1 MIPRITP
8 FALGTLLGLNIGLSV
23 AWADSGSLSQTPLFV
38 SESVP
43 PLNMLVMGRDH
54 SLYAPAYDNTSD
66 LDGDGVIDVGYKGH
80 LPANRGGL
88 DYFGYFDSKK
98 CYQYSSNIFVPHSV
112 TTDKTCA
119 GNLWSGDYLNYLTTS
134 RMDAL
139 RKVLYGGYR
148 SAETA
153 ASGNNASRTI
163 LERVYIRRDAH
174 TWGSEYEN
182 TATNGYDIRD
192 YTPFTSGTRLL
203 FASTSLTTTGAPML
217 RVARAQTGA
226 NRIWDW
232 VAAEVTQARD
242 LSNPKTD
249 DFVVRVEVC
258 KEGLLEDNCKRYNGK
273 NYRPTGL
280 LHDFGESDTMYFG
293 LLTGSYTNNLQGGVL
308 RKALSSFQDE
318 VNSATGQ
325 FVSATDGIVK
335 TLNTLKIDDPNS
347 TGNYNN
353 CDTGNTLA
361 NGKCRNWGNPL
372 AEMMFE
378 TLRYLS
384 GASAPTSSYSYSGS
398 NDVNLALPK
407 VSSWTNPYADNG
419 LGKRCSRPFM
429 TVISDVNPNY
439 DSSLPGNAFGET
451 APATTTALAELDVSA
466 RGQAIWNTEIGGT
479 QNINIGQ
486 VGTATSDY
494 APTAKSASSFGNI
507 RGLPDEPTKGG
518 TYYSASVAYYAN
530 TNPITSK
537 GNQPVKTYAVALSSP
552 LPQIRMPVRG
562 NDITLV
568 PFGKVV
574 TGNPDVTMQITG
586 FFVDSM
592 NNMPGQHQV
601 LAVNGGRPQARFRV
615 VFDDAAQGADYDVD
629 VTVQYDVRVTADN
642 RVEVILTRTYANA
655 GYQSHIGYTLAGAG
669 NDDGIYL
676 EVSGGNNNNYQKYR
690 LDTHPGQKPGA
701 CNPTTKSTCSSSLVR
716 TDNTAT
722 QARYFSPGT
731 GSTTS
736 LENPLWYA
744 AKWGGFGGFNNA
756 SNSVPED
763 GKWDSETAGTP
774 DNYFLVTNAST
785 LKEQLT
791 KAFNAITGG
800 STSVTS
806 PTISTQDSSTG
817 DGTFAYTTSFDV
829 DPWRGT
835 LKKVNTRSPGESDG
849 EWTTDTTLTGANRNI
864 KFVRNDTLASFNWG
878 NLNEAQQALL
888 NTAPDGT
895 TDTLGESRVN
905 FIRSSE
911 LGDIINSSP
920 LLVAGANYSVSNAN
934 YLEGSDNYAEYR
946 SRQAGHST
954 IYVGANDG
962 MLHAF
967 DSATGLERFAFVPSA
982 VIKNLPRLTVQDY
995 GEEGGTP
1002 HQYFVDGSP
1011 VARDVYFDGNWHK
1024 VLLGSLGAGGRS
1036 VFALDVTEPDSP
1048 ELLWEFSN
1056 EDDEDMG
1063 YSVPTPG
1070 IFRLHNGDWA
1080 ALVPNGYDSGSSN
1093 AVLFVLDIKTGEVIT
1108 KLTATPTLE
1117 DGETV
1122 DGLANGL
1129 SRLMG
1134 FDINNDGIVDYAY
1147 AGDLL
1152 GNLWRFDLIDT
1163 SADNPF
1169 TDSATEDD
1177 FEVSFGGE
1185 PLYVARNSD
1194 GERQP
1199 ITAAPLLTR
1208 HPSGLGYIVTF
1219 GTGRYLTSLDKS
1231 NTDQQSLYGIWDRKT
1246 AGQATSGSLSD
1257 GKSRSDLIEQE
1268 FTATTFNGRSTYS
1281 LSNNTINWY
1290 DDSGTTDG
1298 DVDKWGWYI
1307 DFPGDGER
1315 MVYNMRLLGSTQL
1328 LTTITPSEDPCE
1340 AGLTGTAYGINS
1352 TTGGATPYSTFD
1364 LDGDGEYDAGI
1375 AGFIFDGGDFS
1386 ISNGHIYVNDGDGP
1400 SGVEDYAVNSGLT
1413 EGRQTWRQLP
1423 TTEE

>member
-1 MIPRITP
+1 MIPRIAP
-8 FALGTLLGLNIGLSV
+8 FALGTLLGLNIGLPV

-66 LDGDGVIDVGYKGH
+66 LDGDGVIDVGYKGY
-80 LPANRGGL
+80 LPADSGGI
-88 DYFGYFDSKK
+88 DYFGYFDSNK
-98 CYQYSSNIFVPHSV
+98 CYEYTSNVFVPHSE
-112 TTDKTCA
+112 TADKTCS

-148 SAETA
+148 STETA
-153 ASGNNASRTI
+153 ASGNSASRTI

-182 TATNGYDIRD
+182 ATQNGYDIKN
-192 YTPFTSGTRLL
+192 YTPFSSGTRLL
-203 FASTSLTTTGAPML
+203 FASTSLSTNGAPML

-242 LSNPKTD
+242 LNNVQD
-249 DFVVRVEVC
+249 YVVRVEVC

-280 LHDFGESDTMYFG
+280 LHDFGDSDTMYFG

-318 VNSATGQ
+318 VNSTTGQ
-325 FVSATDGIVK
+325 FVSATNGIVK
-335 TLNTLKIDDPNS
+335 TLNTLKIDDPSS
-347 TGNYNN
+347 TGSYNN

-384 GASAPTSSYSYSGS
+384 GASAPTSNYSYSGS

-407 VSSWTNPYADNG
+407 VSNWSNPYADDG

-451 APATTTALAELDVSA
+451 APATTTALAGLDVSA
-466 RGQAIWNTEIGGT
+466 RGQTIWNTEIGGSK
-479 QNINIGQ
+479 NINIGQ
-486 VGTATSDY
+486 VGTTTSDY

-552 LPQIRMPVRG
+552 LPEIRMPVNG
-562 NDITLV
+562 SDITLV

-574 TGNPDVTMQITG
+574 TGNPDATMQITG
-586 FFVDSM
+586 FFVDYM
-592 NNMPGQHQV
+592 NNMPGQDQV

-629 VTVQYDVRVTADN
+629 VTVQYDVKVTADN
-642 RVEVILTRTYANA
+642 RMEVVLTRTYANA

-669 NDDGIYL
+669 DDDGIYL
-676 EVSGGNNNNYQKYR
+676 EVSGGNSNNYQKYR
-690 LDTHPGQKPGA
+690 LDTHPGQKPGS
-701 CNPTTKSTCSSSLVR
+701 CNPTSKATCNGSLVR
-716 TDNTAT
+716 ADGTPT
-722 QARYFSPGT
+722 QARYFSPGA
-731 GSTTS
+731 GSTTN

-744 AKWGGFGGFNNA
+744 AKWGGFGDFNNA
-756 SNSVPED
+756 SNSVPEN

-785 LKEQLT
+785 LREQLT
-791 KAFNAITGG
+791 KAFNAITQG
-800 STSVTS
+800 SSSVTS
-806 PTISTQDSSTG
+806 PTISTEGSSTA

-829 DPWRGT
+829 DPWSGT
-835 LKKVNTRSPGESDG
+835 LKKVNTRTPGEGDG
-849 EWTTDTTLTGANRNI
+849 EWTTDTTLTSAGRNI
-864 KFVRNDTLASFNWG
+864 RFVRNGTLASFNWG

-905 FIRSSE
+905 SIRGSK

-920 LLVAGANYSVSNAN
+920 LLVAGANYSISNAN
-934 YLEGSDNYAEYR
+934 NLEGSDSYAAYR
-946 SRQAGHST
+946 SGQAGHST

-967 DSATGLERFAFVPSA
+967 DAVTGSERFAFIPSA
-982 VIKNLPRLTVQDY
+982 VIRNLPILTVEDY
-995 GEEGGTP
+995 GQEGGTP
-1002 HQYFVDGSP
+1002 HKYFVDGSP
-1011 VARDVYFDGNWHK
+1011 VARDVYYDGQWHK

-1036 VFALDVTEPDSP
+1036 VFALDVTDPNNP

-1093 AVLFVLDIKTGEVIT
+1093 AVLFVLDIKTGEIIA
-1108 KLTATPTLE
+1108 KLAAEPELAE
-1117 DGETV
+1117 GETM
-1122 DGLANGL
+1122 DSLANGL

-1163 SADNPF
+1163 GADNPF
-1169 TDSATEDD
+1169 TDSATAAD
-1177 FEVSFGGE
+1177 FKVSFGGA
-1185 PLYVARNSD
+1185 PLYVARNAA

-1219 GTGRYLTSLDKS
+1219 GTGRYLTALDKS
-1231 NTDQQSLYGIWDRKT
+1231 STDQQSLYGIWDRKT
-1246 AGQATSGSLSD
+1246 AGESTGSSPSSS
-1257 GKSRSDLIEQE
+1257 KSRGNLVAQV
-1268 FTATTFNGRSTYS
+1268 FTETTFNGMKAYS
-1281 LSNNTINWY
+1281 LSRNTIGWY
-1290 DDSGTTDG
+1290 DGGGTTDG
-1298 DVDKWGWYI
+1298 NVAKWGWYI
-1307 DFPGDGER
+1307 DFPEDGER
-1315 MVYNMRLLGSTQL
+1315 LVYNMRMLGNTQL
-1328 LTTITPSEDPCE
+1328 LTTITPSEDACE

-1352 TTGGATPYSTFD
+1352 TTGGATLYSTFD
-1364 LDGDGEYDAGI
+1364 LDGDGAYDE
-1375 AGFIFDGGDFS
+1375 GFSGFVYDGGDFS
-1386 ISNGHIYVNDGDGP
+1386 ISSGSIYVNDGDGA
-1400 SGVEDYAVNSGLT
+1400 SGVEDYAVNAGLT

-1423 TTEE
+1423 TKE